1 LPDRPTRVLIT
12 RPQPGAAETARLV
25 TAMGL
30 TPLVAP
36 LQAVEPVPIRLPP
49 PERVAG
55 LVLTSRNAITAIPPA
70 WHAVPVWAVGDATA
84 SRARAAGFGGV
95 SSADGDAVA
104 LANLIARSISDPA
117 PPPAAP
123 PPAGRRPVRA
133 TLLLATGRGV
143 GGPIT
148 AMLRQH
154 GFRVI
159 RRIAYRTRA
168 APNLPDTAI
177 EALTA
182 GLPLAVLFFSTEAAR
197 VFCRLVIRAGLAPA
211 IAAHDAIAISS
222 TAGMALRSL
231 PWRAIR
237 VAARPN
243 QDAMLA
249 MLR

>member
-1 LPDRPTRVLIT
+1 
-12 RPQPGAAETARLV
+12 
-25 TAMGL
+25 MGL

-104 LANLIARSISDPA
+104 LANLIARSIPDP
-117 PPPAAP
+117 AP

-148 AMLRQH
+148 VMLRQH

-159 RRIAYRTRA
+159 RRIAYRARA

-182 GLPLAVLFFSTEAAR
+182 GLPLAVLFFSAEAAR